1 MGWFNH
7 QPICLKN
14 HFPCKDLVHHPMETT
29 FAGVFP
35 KPIGSKMTRDQ
46 TPKFPLRNCIN
57 HESLLFGIWDG
68 EPLPLGEDQMTK
80 TDHRWPPNVYPQKQ
94 WDGVNGAWGWYL
106 KSGQNLW
113 FSSKIPRFRAMILA
127 TSLGYL
133 LKRPFWC
140 EFDFFWGDDFCFE
153 ILPFWRFIM
162 IFGEKTVVTVGA
174 SAWVRCSLFQSSVK
188 QQNVPFIRSSK
199 AAIPMGFTTS

>member
-140 EFDFFWGDDFCFE
+140 EFDFFLGWWLLFWNSTFLEIHHDFWGKNCGYCWCFSMSKM
-153 ILPFWRFIM
+153 FSFS
-162 IFGEKTVVTVGA
+162 IFG
-174 SAWVRCSLFQSSVK
+174 
-188 QQNVPFIRSSK
+188 
-199 AAIPMGFTTS
+199 